1 MKTNLNKNKEISNNN
16 NDKDKSNF
24 CFKEFYTGKYW
35 WLINIYKFK
44 AGPSF
49 FKNGLSV
56 NSRND

>member
-44 AGPSF
+44 AGPNF
-49 FKNGLSV
+49 F
-56 NSRND
+56 SRND

>member
-35 WLINIYKFK
+35 
-44 AGPSF
+44 
-49 FKNGLSV
+49 
-56 NSRND
+56 